1 QVAGDELVA
10 VAVGARVEDEQAD
23 VQAVGDLADLLQ
35 RVGGD
40 EVQLQRPDL
49 HALRADGL
57 RGLRERAGLAGDEH
71 EVQARVGQP
80 VCEGGA
86 DPLRAAGDDGPRA
99 IAVDHCSPSRSEA
112 RATPPMWAPP
122 STNRVFPVRWRA
134 SSDARNTATGAMSS
148 SGSGSGH
155 GGGPCREPPG
165 RLGHPARSPSTTL
178 MAPVSVASWMAD

>member
-1 QVAGDELVA
+1 RLGGGVDADLRLAHVTGQGADQQNAAASALLHQPAEVVREGELRGDVEVDDVLEAVQVAGDELVA

-86 DPLRAAGDDGPRA
+86 DPLRAAGDDGPR
-99 IAVDHCSPSRSEA
+99 
-112 RATPPMWAPP
+112 
-122 STNRVFPVRWRA
+122 
-134 SSDARNTATGAMSS
+134 
-148 SGSGSGH
+148 
-155 GGGPCREPPG
+155 
-165 RLGHPARSPSTTL
+165 
-178 MAPVSVASWMAD
+178 